1 MGRVRS
7 DVNSGLV
14 PSPCGPATWP
24 PRTKP
29 SVTHQT
35 AECRRWKGSK
45 CSHWAQR
52 SRFTAGE
59 TKAEGKKTL
68 AQSPTAPL
76 DRAVHPLD
84 GAPAFVLSRTLPW
97 HPPPRHGLSPPPL
110 LCAAVWGTG
119 WFIGA
124 GE

>member
-35 AECRRWKGSK
+35 AECRRWKGSDS
-45 CSHWAQR
+45 SHWAQR
-52 SRFTAGE
+52 SRFTAGK

-68 AQSPTAPL
+68 ALSPTAPL
-76 DRAVHPLD
+76 DRAVHPWMELL
-84 GAPAFVLSRTLPW
+84 PLSFPEASPW
-97 HPPPRHGLSPPPL
+97 HPPPL
-110 LCAAVWGTG
+110 LCAALWGTG